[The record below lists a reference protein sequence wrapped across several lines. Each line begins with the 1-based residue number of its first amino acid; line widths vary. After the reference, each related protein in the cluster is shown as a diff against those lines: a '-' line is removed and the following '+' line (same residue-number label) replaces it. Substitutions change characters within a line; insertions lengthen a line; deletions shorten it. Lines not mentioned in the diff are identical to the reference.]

1 VLWFLFRK
9 KRKWDQP
16 ADSLM
21 PVGMAVPGAL
31 PLSNAVSLGGIA
43 FPGMVPVIS
52 GALLTN
58 PLAAPAQVQQ
68 HTAAAAVAAQK
79 MNQVSVDF

>member
-1 VLWFLFRK
+1 
-9 KRKWDQP
+9 
-16 ADSLM
+16 M

-31 PLSNAVSLGGIA
+31 PLSNAISLGGIP

-58 PLAAPAQVQQ
+58 PLAASAQVQQ
-68 HTAAAAVAAQK
+68 QSAAAAVAAQK

>member
-1 VLWFLFRK
+1 
-9 KRKWDQP
+9 
-16 ADSLM
+16 M